1 MIIWRLIAPAVCAVA
16 ALLVGEA
23 RAQTLRPAD
32 GAYSEAQAARG
43 KAAYD
48 ATCARCH
55 GAELLG
61 TYDTPSLRGRLIR
74 HWSGTTLDGLA
85 DYLNRAMPIHAPGAL
100 SPAVNADIL
109 AYILK
114 VNGYP
119 AGAGDLPSDP
129 VLLKTIRFA
138 APVGVPPR

>member
-1 MIIWRLIAPAVCAVA
+1 MMLWRLIAPALCAVA
-16 ALLVGEA
+16 ALLVSEA
-23 RAQTLRPAD
+23 RAQALRTAD

-43 KAAYD
+43 RVSYEQS
-48 ATCARCH
+48 CARCH

-85 DYLNRAMPIHAPGAL
+85 DSLNRAMPIHAPGAL

-119 AGAGDLPSDP
+119 AGAKDLESDP
-129 VLLKTIRFA
+129 AALKTIRLA
-138 APVGVPPR
+138 APVDVLPK